1 MSEELKTEPQDIVQ
15 AVQMQRDTAL
25 NEVVHLRALLA
36 AAGRRI
42 DELSKDVI
50 KEAMKNVTEEG

>member
-1 MSEELKTEPQDIVQ
+1 VNDLKADPQDIVQ

-42 DELSKDVI
+42 EELTKPVV
-50 KEAMKNVTEEG
+50 KEE

>member
-42 DELSKDVI
+42 EELT
-50 KEAMKNVTEEG
+50 KNVVKEE

>member
-1 MSEELKTEPQDIVQ
+1 MSEELKTEPQDVLNAIQ
-15 AVQMQRDTAL
+15 IQRDTAL

-42 DELSKDVI
+42 DELSKPVV
-50 KEAMKNVTEEG
+50 KEE

>member
-1 MSEELKTEPQDIVQ
+1 MSEELKTEPQDVLNAIQV
-15 AVQMQRDTAL
+15 QRDTAL

-42 DELSKDVI
+42 DELVKNAV
-50 KEAMKNVTEEG
+50 KEE

>member
-1 MSEELKTEPQDIVQ
+1 MSEELKTEPQDVLNAIQ
-15 AVQMQRDTAL
+15 IQRDTAL

-42 DELSKDVI
+42 DELVKAEV
-50 KEAMKNVTEEG
+50 KEE

>member
-1 MSEELKTEPQDIVQ
+1 MSEELKTEPQDVLNAI
-15 AVQMQRDTAL
+15 QMQRDTAL

-42 DELSKDVI
+42 DELVKAEV
-50 KEAMKNVTEEG
+50 KEE

>member
-1 MSEELKTEPQDIVQ
+1 MSEELKTEPQDVLNAIQ
-15 AVQMQRDTAL
+15 IQRDTAL

-42 DELSKDVI
+42 DELSKAEV
-50 KEAMKNVTEEG
+50 KEE

>member
-15 AVQMQRDTAL
+15 AVQMQRDAAL

>member
-1 MSEELKTEPQDIVQ
+1 MSEELKADPQDIVQ

-42 DELSKDVI
+42 DELV
-50 KEAMKNVTEEG
+50 KNVVKEE

>member
-1 MSEELKTEPQDIVQ
+1 
-15 AVQMQRDTAL
+15 MQRDTAL

-42 DELSKDVI
+42 EELTKPVV
-50 KEAMKNVTEEG
+50 KEE

>member
-15 AVQMQRDTAL
+15 AVQMQRDTAM

-42 DELSKDVI
+42 EELTKPVV
-50 KEAMKNVTEEG
+50 KEE

>member
-1 MSEELKTEPQDIVQ
+1 MSEELKAEPQDIVQ

-42 DELSKDVI
+42 DELVKAEV
-50 KEAMKNVTEEG
+50 KEE

>member
-25 NEVVHLRALLA
+25 NEVVHLRALLS

-42 DELSKDVI
+42 EELTKPVV
-50 KEAMKNVTEEG
+50 KEE

>member
-1 MSEELKTEPQDIVQ
+1 MSEELKTDPQDILQ
-15 AVQMQRDTAL
+15 AMQIQRDTAL

-42 DELSKDVI
+42 DELVKAVV
-50 KEAMKNVTEEG
+50 KEE

>member
-1 MSEELKTEPQDIVQ
+1 MSEELKTEPQDVLNAIQ
-15 AVQMQRDTAL
+15 IQRDTAL

-42 DELSKDVI
+42 DELVKNAV
-50 KEAMKNVTEEG
+50 KEE

>member
-1 MSEELKTEPQDIVQ
+1 MIEELKVEPQDVLQ
-15 AVQMQRDTAL
+15 AVQLQRDTAL

-42 DELSKDVI
+42 AELEKPA
-50 KEAMKNVTEEG
+50 E

>member
-42 DELSKDVI
+42 DELVKAAV
-50 KEAMKNVTEEG
+50 KEE

>member
-1 MSEELKTEPQDIVQ
+1 MSEELKTEPQDVLNAI
-15 AVQMQRDTAL
+15 QMQRDTAL

-42 DELSKDVI
+42 DELVKAVV
-50 KEAMKNVTEEG
+50 KEE